1 MKCRH
6 CATELT
12 CDFLNLDYAPPS
24 NAYLLPER
32 LSQSEMWLPLRIQ
45 VCEKCWLVQTLD
57 FTGREV
63 LFDENYAYFSSFSSS
78 WLAHAK
84 NFVETAINRL
94 GLNNQSKVVEVAS
107 NDGYLLQYVAS
118 AGIPCFGVEPT
129 HSTAQAAREKG
140 IEVFE
145 EFFGTAYAQKLK
157 GTEGAVDLLI
167 ANNVLAHVPD
177 INDFVSG
184 VATLL
189 KEDGV
194 ASFEFPHLLNMVREN
209 QFDTAYHEHF
219 SYLSLASVC
228 RIFQRN
234 GLRVFDVERLST
246 HGGSLRVWA
255 QRSDAVQRPCSS
267 EYRAVVEEEGKAGIE
282 TRSFYAQAQERA
294 LKVKFQLL
302 QFLLEARAA
311 GKKVIAYGAAAK
323 GNTLFNFSGV
333 KSDLIDAVI
342 DLNPNKQNKFMP
354 GSHIPIHGLSYL
366 LESKPDYVLVLPWN
380 LYDEVRTQLRSQM
393 EHVFQFVRAIPE
405 LQVSD

>member
-6 CATELT
+6 CANELK

-24 NAYLLPER
+24 NAYLLPDR
-32 LSQSEMWLPLRIQ
+32 LAQSEMWLPLRIQ
-45 VCEKCWLVQTLD
+45 VCEECWLVQTLD

-94 GLNNQSKVVEVAS
+94 GLDSRSKVVEVAS

-140 IEVFE
+140 ITVFE
-145 EFFGTAYAQKLK
+145 EFFGAAYAHELK
-157 GTEGAVDLLI
+157 STEGPVDLLI

-177 INDFVSG
+177 INDFVTG

-189 KEDGV
+189 KDDGV

-219 SYLSLASVC
+219 SYLSLAAVR
-228 RIFQRN
+228 RIFQHN
-234 GLRVFDVERLST
+234 GLRVYDVERLST

-255 QRSDAVQRPCSS
+255 QRSDVYQRPCSD
-267 EYRAVVEEEGKAGIE
+267 EYLAIAEQEAEAGIE
-282 TRSFYAQAQERA
+282 TQVFYTQAQERA
-294 LKVKFQLL
+294 LQVKYQLL
-302 QFLLEARAA
+302 KFLLDARTA

-333 KSDLIDAVI
+333 KSDLVDAVI

-354 GSHIPIHGLSYL
+354 GSHIPIRGLSYL
-366 LESKPDYVLVLPWN
+366 LENKPDYVLVLPWN
-380 LYDEVRTQLRSQM
+380 LFDEVRTQLRGQM
-393 EHVFQFVRAIPE
+393 HHEFKFVRAIPE
-405 LQVSD
+405 LQISD